1 MTTTL
6 ENVPAGEVSE
16 RLASKGIAPNKR
28 VTVLIDESLEDV
40 AERARREAARRG
52 LTPEAYDEIMK
63 SLS

>member
-1 MTTTL
+1 MVKAPIL
-6 ENVPAGEVSE
+6 VEAKVC
-16 RLASKGIAPNKR
+16 GIKNEGVAPNKR
-28 VTVLIDESLEDV
+28 ATVLIDESLEDI